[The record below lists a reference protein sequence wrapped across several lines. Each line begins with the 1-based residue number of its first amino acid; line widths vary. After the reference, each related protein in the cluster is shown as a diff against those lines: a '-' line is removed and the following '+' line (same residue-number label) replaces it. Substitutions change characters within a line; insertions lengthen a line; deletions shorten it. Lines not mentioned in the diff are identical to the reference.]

1 MWSYCYHQLL
11 LLAVQKGEAVHSA
24 GDSKQAIGQLLL
36 VAELR
41 SLAGFEEKPEELLP
55 TLHPHSR

>member
-1 MWSYCYHQLL
+1 MRSYCYHLL
-11 LLAVQKGEAVHSA
+11 SLIVVQKGAAVHSA
-24 GDSKQAIGQLLL
+24 GDSKQAIDQLLL

-41 SLAGFEEKPEELLP
+41 SLAGFAEKPGELLP